1 MSPGGRLTLRTMGS
15 WDSVYRSWYR
25 SVYRSCQVTLGQIL
39 RTVTLK
45 DLRASVIYT
54 TLGQDSDWT
63 QSNSDQGVGHQQTYL
78 QLLTILVNPSHR
90 TKIVLCL
97 S

>member
-1 MSPGGRLTLRTMGS
+1 MTKESRGKAYVEDDGKLGLG
-15 WDSVYRSWYR
+15 VYIL
-25 SVYRSCQVTLGQIL
+25 VGQCQVTLGQMF

-63 QSNSDQGVGHQQTYL
+63 QSNSDQGVGHQ
-78 QLLTILVNPSHR
+78 
-90 TKIVLCL
+90 
-97 S
+97 